1 MGVIHCP
8 AGVWQRTIST
18 DADLF
23 LAIRAKAERP
33 PENHPPYRPL
43 FTLNYISVTNACNI
57 RCPMCGA
64 AAGTDA
70 GKAVFLERAEIMRR
84 ARQVKTD
91 GGRYL
96 VLFGGEP
103 TLHPDLSEIVG
114 ELSAMGLYVIII
126 TNGVRL
132 GREPERIR
140 ELKRRGLSKLTIQF
154 DSLRSATLKQLGRDF
169 LPEKT
174 TAINVA
180 TAAGLSV
187 GLVCMVTSLNAAE
200 IGEVMDY
207 AVESGHAVK
216 TLIFACAADVGRVEL
231 DGTHPDREMV
241 IRTIIAAGERHGLC
255 ADDILPLPICPPWG
269 LQAHPDCAVYAIL
282 LRTPR
287 GMIPLGR
294 VLDMPQLHAR
304 LARCPQ
310 RSGFF
315 YRHLVPGWH
324 MLRSIRK
331 GKGWMALRLLIGLIR
346 GTRYSFL
353 NIGIDN
359 PGNAPF
365 LDEERLACC
374 SSAFYTSQGPVKTC
388 LHFCMD
394 ANFPGSKAYEE
405 THGSC

>member
-8 AGVWQRTIST
+8 AGVWHRTIST

-64 AAGTDA
+64 AAVTDA

-114 ELSAMGLYVIII
+114 ELSAMGLYVI
-126 TNGVRL
+126 
-132 GREPERIR
+132 
-140 ELKRRGLSKLTIQF
+140 
-154 DSLRSATLKQLGRDF
+154 
-169 LPEKT
+169 EKT

-310 RSGFF
+310 RNGFF